1 MILLKNVLKDD
12 RFINEG
18 KVFGVDLIT
27 SVIRTPQCQED
38 FKLLVIN
45 TLQREEV
52 RIETVELLRYIIGR
66 AEAEDIMA
74 MYFKTIFLRDDLL
87 GGVTNLLTKAA
98 IETLD
103 NPTTRDKFGNFAL
116 KIAGNDKVK
125 NELYDNY
132 IYKPAKR
139 IFSLGLL
146 SGNDDNNGKDIKA
159 TNNANGAQQ

>member
-1 MILLKNVLKDD
+1 MIK
-12 RFINEG
+12 
-18 KVFGVDLIT
+18 
-27 SVIRTPQCQED
+27 
-38 FKLLVIN
+38 

-87 GGVTNLLTKAA
+87 GGVTGLLTKAA
-98 IETLD
+98 METLD
-103 NPTTRDKFGNFAL
+103 NPATRDKFGNFAL

-125 NELYDNY
+125 SELYDNY

-146 SGNDDNNGKDIKA
+146 SGNDDNNSSKDVKT
-159 TNNANGAQQ
+159 TNNVVNGSA